1 MVDLCKMQLNKIGI
15 IKKFNVSDDIKR
27 RFLDIGI
34 ASNVKIKR
42 VLESYNNNMSAYKIM
57 GSLIAIRNKDT
68 KGIKVVY
75 EKI

>member
-1 MVDLCKMQLNKIGI
+1 MIDLCKMEFNKVGI
-15 IKKFNVSDDIKR
+15 IKEFIVDESIRR

-34 ASNVKIKR
+34 APETRITR
-42 VLESYNNNMSAYKIM
+42 VLEDYSKNMSAYSVM

-75 EKI
+75 EEI